1 MSTSSISR
9 RMEASIAAYQN
20 GDYEAALIQYF
31 PALDKTAKRRRPKEG
46 VGRRIKSFL
55 DDELDIISH
64 IATQNI
70 FRVVCDGVSFPEAIY
85 KFGRTSIVHE
95 GELDERLNFDNQNG
109 LSIGNTWN
117 LPPAF
122 IIGLIVAVVI
132 APENQDEEFS
142 QQYGLTING
151 EDFKLSEMWGD
162 RQSVRDWMEEKYGR
176 PIFTSQKP

>member
-9 RMEASIAAYQN
+9 RMEASIAAYQH

-70 FRVVCDGVSFPEAIY
+70 LRVVCDGVSFPEAIY

-95 GELDERLNFDNQNG
+95 GELDERLNFDNQKG

-132 APENQDEEFS
+132 SPENQNEEFS
-142 QQYGLTING
+142 QQYGLTIHG
-151 EDFKLSEMWGD
+151 ENFNLSEMWGD

-176 PIFTSQKP
+176 PIFTSQQP